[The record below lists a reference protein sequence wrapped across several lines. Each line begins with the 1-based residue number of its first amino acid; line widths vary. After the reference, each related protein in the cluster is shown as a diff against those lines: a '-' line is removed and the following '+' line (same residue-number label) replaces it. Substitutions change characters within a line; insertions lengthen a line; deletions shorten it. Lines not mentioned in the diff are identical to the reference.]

1 MILLRESAPAE
12 RDFFILDRARI
23 LLVLTVLRTLCYF
36 PRSFNHIQAL
46 SSGVEHYLDTV
57 GVSGSNPLEPMISP
71 HFREFFFGT
80 RQNVQRQLPKSC
92 RIYAKTIYESN

>member
-1 MILLRESAPAE
+1 
-12 RDFFILDRARI
+12 
-23 LLVLTVLRTLCYF
+23 
-36 PRSFNHIQAL
+36 
-46 SSGVEHYLDTV
+46 
-57 GVSGSNPLEPMISP
+57 MISP